1 VIPDRSWMNQETNL
15 SQSREI
21 VMTGTTESSQALT
34 DWSDEAVKLD
44 SLPKE
49 VGVLLIIVGLGGV
62 MLPGPVGSPFLILG
76 GVILFPKVFRKLDRG
91 FQGRFPKLHR
101 EGMKQVRRFVV
112 DLERRYPS
120 HS

>member
-1 VIPDRSWMNQETNL
+1 MSGTIESGQSVTN
-15 SQSREI
+15 S
-21 VMTGTTESSQALT
+21 A
-34 DWSDEAVKLD
+34 DEVNLD

-49 VGVLLIIVGLGGV
+49 VGVLLIVVGLGGIL
-62 MLPGPVGSPFLILG
+62 LPGPVGSPFLIIG

-91 FQGRFPKLHR
+91 FQGCFPRMHR

-112 DLERRYPS
+112 DLERRYPT